1 MKTLGLTAAF
11 ASIIPIVFALITPAM
26 AGIPNPSPVAYAKIC
41 NSGQQAGSGTCP
53 AAPVQGTAANQWGC
67 TLDNYSGLLWE
78 LKAPAASSAPN
89 GMLKT
94 FTNYDDKNLFQNTIT
109 VKPTQIQIDA
119 ATNTIGYAKAV
130 NTAGLCGKT
139 NWRRPTRTELQTLV
153 KGTTPVTID
162 TAYFPNTIDLF
173 YWTSTPTTNAPTK
186 ADAINFANGQTI
198 NWQRNMPLHGHLR
211 LVAAASTCQTL
222 SVDETQPWQ
231 AAAAINLPGAPQKVL
246 SVTGSYTVAAANG
259 NPAQTLSISP
269 PPPNQ
274 PRTGPFNV
282 AYQNKHIFSVMLI
295 PGVDIL
301 PPAPGSGY
309 PNYVT
314 VGNSIRANSYLH
326 HATSLVSLTPPTQA
340 VHGKVTGSVTI
351 CVG

>member
-1 MKTLGLTAAF
+1 MSAF
-11 ASIIPIVFALITPAM
+11 VGIIPIVLALPTPAM
-26 AGIPNPSPVAYAKIC
+26 AGVPPPSPAPYVKIC

-53 AAPVQGTAANQWGC
+53 GAPVQGTGANQWGC
-67 TLDNYSGLLWE
+67 TRDDASGLLWE
-78 LKAPAASSAPN
+78 IKGPMSSPAPN
-89 GMLKT
+89 GMMKT
-94 FTNYDDKNLFQNTIT
+94 FTNYDDKNLFQNTAT
-109 VKPTQIQIDA
+109 VKPTQAQIDA
-119 ATNTIGYAKAV
+119 ATNTMGYAKAV
-130 NTAGLCGKT
+130 NTAGLCGKK

-153 KGTTPVTID
+153 KGTTPVTIN
-162 TAYFPNTIDLF
+162 TGFFPNTVDLF
-173 YWTSTPTTNAPTK
+173 YWTSSPTTNAPTK

-198 NWQRNMPLHGHLR
+198 NWQRNIPVHGHLR

-222 SVDETQPWQ
+222 SVDESQPWQ
-231 AAAAINLPGAPQKVL
+231 TAAAITLPGAPQKVL

-274 PRTGPFNV
+274 PKTPPFNV

-295 PGVDIL
+295 PGLDTL

-309 PNYVT
+309 QNYVT
-314 VGNSIRANSYLH
+314 VGNPIRDNSYLH
-326 HATSLVSLTPPTQA
+326 HATSLVSVTPPTQA
-340 VHGKVTGSVTI
+340 IHGKVTGSVTI